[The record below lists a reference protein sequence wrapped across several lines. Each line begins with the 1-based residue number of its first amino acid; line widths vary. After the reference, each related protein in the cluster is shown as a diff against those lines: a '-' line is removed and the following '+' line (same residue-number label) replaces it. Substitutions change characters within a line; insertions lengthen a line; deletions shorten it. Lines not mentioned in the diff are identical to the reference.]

1 MNRYERDKSVIL
13 NTYKRMPI
21 VIDRVEGHELV
32 DENGVRYLDFF
43 SGIAVN
49 NLGDDPAVKK
59 AIHDQVD
66 RYMHLS
72 NYFASEPA
80 VQLAE
85 LLVANSFADKVFY
98 TNSGAE
104 AIEAAIKMVRKWGK
118 ENGKTTMLSAKGA
131 FHGRTMGALGLTAK
145 PVYQEPF
152 APLLS
157 GIAHFEFNNIESIR
171 QMVDEDTAAV
181 FLEMIQGE
189 GGVRPVQQAFMDEIV
204 KLRQE
209 FGFLLVIDEIQTGL
223 GRTGTLFA
231 HEQYGVEPD
240 LACTAKALGGGLP
253 LGGLLVSQA
262 LTGVWVPGNHGTTF
276 GGNAVAAAGGT
287 ALVTKLLE
295 EGFLE
300 EVNRKSRRI
309 VSGLEELNVEYPGVI
324 QDIRGFG
331 MMIGVDVGE
340 AAPQLQQAFLER
352 HCLVNTTS
360 GTVLRLIP
368 ALNIG
373 DEEIDRFLNVFREI
387 LRERA

>member
-1 MNRYERDKSVIL
+1 MNRIERDKNAIL
-13 NTYKRMPI
+13 NTYKRLPI
-21 VIDRVEGHELV
+21 VIDRVEDHELI
-32 DENGVRYLDFF
+32 DENGIHYLDFF

-49 NLGDDPAVKK
+49 NLGADPAVKK

-66 RYMHLS
+66 RYLHLS

-80 VQLAE
+80 VELAE
-85 LLVANSFADKVFY
+85 LLVGNSFADKVFF

-104 AIEAAIKMVRKWGK
+104 AVEAAIKMVRKWGNA
-118 ENGKTTMLSAKGA
+118 NGKTTMLSANGA

-145 PVYQEPF
+145 PAYQEPF

-157 GIAHFEFNNIESIR
+157 GIAHFEMNKIESIR
-171 QMVDEDTAAV
+171 QMVNEDTAAV

-189 GGVRPVQQAFMDEIV
+189 GGVRPVDQAFMDEVV
-204 KLRQE
+204 KLREE
-209 FGFLLVIDEIQTGL
+209 FGFLLVVDEIQTGL

-231 HEQYGVEPD
+231 HEQYGFEPD
-240 LACTAKALGGGLP
+240 LVCVAKALGGGLP

-262 LTGVWVPGNHGTTF
+262 LTGVWTPGNHGTTF
-276 GGNAVAAAGGT
+276 GGNAVAAAGGR
-287 ALVTKLLE
+287 ALVTRLLE
-295 EGFLE
+295 DGFFD
-300 EVNRKSRRI
+300 EVNRKSRLI
-309 VSGLEELNVEYPGVI
+309 VSGLEELNAEYPGVI

-340 AAPQLQQAFLER
+340 AAPQLQEAFLKR
-352 HCLVNTTS
+352 HCMVNTTS

-373 DEEIDRFLNVFREI
+373 EKEIRRFLDIFSEI
-387 LRERA
+387 LREA

>member
-1 MNRYERDKSVIL
+1 MNRYERDKKVIL

-21 VIDRVEGHELV
+21 VIDRMEGHELI
-32 DENGVRYLDFF
+32 DEEGVRYLDFF

-49 NLGDDPAVKK
+49 NLGDDPEVKK

-85 LLVANSFADKVFY
+85 LLVDNSFADKVFY

-118 ENGKTTMLSAKGA
+118 EKGKTTMLSARNA

-145 PVYQEPF
+145 PVYREPF
-152 APLLS
+152 APLLT
-157 GIAHFEFNNIESIR
+157 GIGHFDFNSVESIR
-171 QMVDEDTAAV
+171 QMVNEDTAAV

-189 GGVRPVQQAFMDEIV
+189 GGVRPVSQEFMDEVV
-204 KLRQE
+204 KLREE

-231 HEQYGVEPD
+231 HEQYGVVPD
-240 LACTAKALGGGLP
+240 LVCTAKALGGGLP
-253 LGGLLVSQA
+253 LGGLLVSLA
-262 LTGVWVPGNHGTTF
+262 LSGVWVPGNHGTTF
-276 GGNAVAAAGGT
+276 GGNAVAAAGGR

-295 EGFLE
+295 DGFLD
-300 EVNRKSRRI
+300 EVNRKSRLI
-309 VSGLEELNVEYPGVI
+309 VSGLEELNAEYPGVI

-331 MMIGVDVGE
+331 MMIGVDVGD
-340 AAPQLQQAFLER
+340 AAPQLQEAFLKR
-352 HCLVNTTS
+352 NCLVNTTS

-368 ALNIG
+368 ALNIT
-373 DEEIDRFLNVFREI
+373 DQEIQQFLGIFGEV
-387 LRERA
+387 LKERA

>member
-1 MNRYERDKSVIL
+1 MNRIERDKNAIL
-13 NTYKRMPI
+13 NTYKRLPI
-21 VIDRVEGHELV
+21 VIDRAEGHELI

-49 NLGDDPAVKK
+49 NLGHDPEVVK
-59 AIHDQVD
+59 AIHEQVD
-66 RYMHLS
+66 RYLHLS

-80 VQLAE
+80 VELAE
-85 LLVANSFADKVFY
+85 LLVDNSFASKVFF

-104 AIEAAIKMVRKWGK
+104 SVEAAIKMVRKWGK
-118 ENGKTTMLSAKGA
+118 ANGKMTMLSANGA

-145 PVYQEPF
+145 PNYQEPF
-152 APLLS
+152 MPLLF
-157 GIAHFEFNNIESIR
+157 GIAHFEMNDIDSIR
-171 QMVDEDTAAV
+171 ERVNADTAAV

-189 GGVRPVQQAFMDEIV
+189 GGVRPIDQVFMDEIIR
-204 KLRQE
+204 LREE
-209 FGFLLVIDEIQTGL
+209 FGFLLVVDEIQTGL

-231 HEQYGVEPD
+231 YEQYGIVPD
-240 LACTAKALGGGLP
+240 LVCTAKALGGGLP
-253 LGGLLVSQA
+253 LGGLLVSEA

-276 GGNAVAAAGGT
+276 GGNPVASAAGI

-295 EGFLE
+295 VGFLD
-300 EVNRKSRRI
+300 EVNRKSRCI
-309 VSGLEELNVEYPGVI
+309 VSGLEELNVEFPGVI
-324 QDIRGFG
+324 REIRGFG

-340 AAPQLQQAFLER
+340 AAPQLQEAFLKR

-373 DEEIDRFLNVFREI
+373 DEEIQQFLDIFREI
-387 LRERA
+387 LKERA